1 MTITINWL
9 LFSFLMIVHC
19 LVGISAALLAKSK
32 GYQFN
37 HWIIGSLIGGSF
49 ALILAA
55 VAHNQN
61 EEEMNSQN
69 ATEQITSYY

>member
-1 MTITINWL
+1 
-9 LFSFLMIVHC
+9 MIVHC

-55 VAHNQN
+55 VAHNQK
-61 EEEMNSQN
+61 EEDINSTN
-69 ATEQITSYY
+69 VTEQISYY